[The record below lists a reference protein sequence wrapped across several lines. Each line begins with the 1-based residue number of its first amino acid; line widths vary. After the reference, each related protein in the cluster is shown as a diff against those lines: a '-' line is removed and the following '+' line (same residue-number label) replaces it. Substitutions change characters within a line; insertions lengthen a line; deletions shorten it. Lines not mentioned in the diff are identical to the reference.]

1 MKTREASK
9 AKRSKMH
16 GENKKCSFERGDD
29 NTRVRC
35 AALSDSAQRAGRV
48 EILST

>member
-1 MKTREASK
+1 MKTIDASK

-16 GENKKCSFERGDD
+16 CENKKCSCERGDD

-35 AALSDSAQRAGRV
+35 AALSDPAQRAGRV
-48 EILST
+48 ENLST